1 MTHMVGSRGATD
13 MKEESVPRL
22 LRPFRQRVSCVSLPA
37 FLQPPQHQEN
47 EEADQDG
54 FFHTT
59 DDLCR
64 RSVLLSDAEASGRRR
79 HNRENIRS
87 VGRCAS
93 RIVVFCWPSMR
104 MQSEGACQIQRWQ
117 AVLDSSQQQQLAGLE
132 TKVAT
137 PLDSTSRAVHHSMR
151 VPTGEYLHVNRFVS

>member
-1 MTHMVGSRGATD
+1 MTHTVGSRGATD

-79 HNRENIRS
+79 HITEKIS
-87 VGRCAS
+87 
-93 RIVVFCWPSMR
+93 
-104 MQSEGACQIQRWQ
+104 
-117 AVLDSSQQQQLAGLE
+117 DSSAGAHPVLSYFAGCLCGCNRKGPARS
-132 TKVAT
+132 TDGKLCLTRHSSSSLQDSQHPTAT
-137 PLDSTSRAVHHSMR
+137 PLDSTSRAVHHHR
-151 VPTGEYLHVNRFVS
+151 